1 MRFFT
6 WFLKSMYHRQSILA
20 SRFRQT
26 IHILGHVCFTI
37 LIALIPYCLVLSVSI
52 WSGITHIEQ
61 ALVEQNIDFTI
72 REGFLQTTIEPT
84 PSVVEL
90 HQTNQLIMDPDNQ
103 LSVDQLDSQ
112 AILMQEQSVVF
123 HTANVNQALPYTL
136 LGDDVFTTSDIL
148 EQLSDIKSFLPI
160 LLGIISIII
169 LSVMIGVAFM
179 GISLLAFVGRFLQR
193 SNPSI
198 TYVHLWKIAAHTITL
213 PVIFYAWIIVIG
225 DFIPLF
231 LWIGLVIAL
240 YSYFILQLPQK
251 KKSRKTD

>member
-6 WFLKSMYHRQSILA
+6 WFLKSLYHRQSILA

-61 ALVEQNIDFTI
+61 ALEEQDLDFTI
-72 REGFLQTTIEPT
+72 IEGVLHTTIEST
-84 PSVVEL
+84 PFVVEL
-90 HQTNQLIMDPDNQ
+90 DQSRQLIIDPTDQ

-123 HTANVNQALPYTL
+123 HTANVNQALPYGL
-136 LGDDVFTTSDIL
+136 LGDGVFTKLDVMD
-148 EQLSDIKSFLPI
+148 QLSDIKSFLPI

-169 LSVMIGVAFM
+169 MSLMIGLAFL
-179 GISLLAFVGRFLQR
+179 GISLLSFVGLLFRWR
-193 SNPSI
+193 NPTI
-198 TYVHLWKIAAHTITL
+198 TYVHLWKIAAHVITL
-213 PVIFYAWIIVIG
+213 PVILYAWITV
-225 DFIPLF
+225 FSNAIPTY
-231 LWIGLVIAL
+231 LWIGLVIGV
-240 YSYFILQLPQK
+240 YCYFIIRLSQK
-251 KKSRKTD
+251 KKSRKTA